1 MQPHIC
7 LFCLSERV
15 WKREGNLKQNSVSN
29 WIKLFLVTKYDYMT
43 MNCNKKSTIDNLYG
57 QGMWHAWNVFNSL
70 LSPWS
75 LHDRDAW
82 STWSRVSCTVKQFS
96 NVTRCKLYS
105 FCAVDQA
112 ICTITL
118 KNIHSH
124 VEPHR
129 KPLLLL
135 LEGLSTH
142 TNEDARPDL
151 RMRLNIRLRP
161 QRVLT
166 KSQPSR
172 TFSR

>member
-1 MQPHIC
+1 MRPHIC

-118 KNIHSH
+118 KKHPQSCGTTSQTASSFAWGLEYTYKWRRQTWPQDE
-124 VEPHR
+124 VEYTSQAT
-129 KPLLLL
+129 
-135 LEGLSTH
+135 ES
-142 TNEDARPDL
+142 PD
-151 RMRLNIRLRP
+151 
-161 QRVLT
+161 
-166 KSQPSR
+166 
-172 TFSR
+172 